1 MNRIVFVI
9 GRIIYTGLSFALF
22 MILLAT
28 SPPISGHT
36 GKCRR
41 CGRVIDRELLR
52 CGGDE
57 CIFCRE
63 EIRHE

>member
-9 GRIIYTGLSFALF
+9 GRIADAGLSLALF
-22 MILLAT
+22 FILLAT
-28 SPPISGHT
+28 SPPISNH
-36 GKCRR
+36 KCRR
-41 CGRVIDRELLR
+41 CGRAIDRGMLR